1 MGLDDILTLLFFLI
15 IIIVS
20 VIKNVLLKKSDPSKK
35 QSGLGK
41 MISNFVT
48 QIREE
53 IAEAQ
58 VNAEQQTAGTG
69 WESPWPLEFETDY
82 DVEPMSVKREPIAIK
97 KGTGPPS
104 EKRKQ
109 ELIKQIRAKGKL
121 SRPME
126 GEQRRISQA
135 QPYTEDSMEPSVK
148 NLRNAI
154 IWSEI
159 LSPPVA
165 LRKDREP

>member
-1 MGLDDILTLLFFLI
+1 MALFEGYERRVDSILPVLKEYGINSIEETDAI
-15 IIIVS
+15 CKEKGVDVAAIVRK
-20 VIKNVLLKKSDPSKK
+20 VQGICFD
-35 QSGLGK
+35 
-41 MISNFVT
+41 
-48 QIREE
+48 
-53 IAEAQ
+53 
-58 VNAEQQTAGTG
+58 NACWAYTAGAA
-69 WESPWPLEFETDY
+69 
-82 DVEPMSVKREPIAIK
+82 IAIK